1 MVQVRPPPVLHASL
15 LCRRSRPNQPHTS
28 ARTSY
33 EQYDF
38 GLCPAYLSQHNPE
51 VALAPVCTAV
61 DGAVCD
67 AEVTRWSDVMQHAWG
82 ISKILLFISFIVYAF
97 SIPAKVEYYDIRYRE
112 AIAIAEKTRA

>member
-1 MVQVRPPPVLHASL
+1 M
-15 LCRRSRPNQPHTS
+15 CRRSRPNQPHTS